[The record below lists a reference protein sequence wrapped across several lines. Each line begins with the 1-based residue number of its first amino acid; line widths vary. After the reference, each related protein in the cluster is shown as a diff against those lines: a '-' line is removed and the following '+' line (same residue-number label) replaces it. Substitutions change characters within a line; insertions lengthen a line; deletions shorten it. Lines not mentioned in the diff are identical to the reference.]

1 VRFFTAII
9 DACRDLAGKLRSVT
23 ATAGDEVV
31 RDRNMIQQ
39 FGFVSVPKKGDRVL
53 FVQSGNFVIGIASDS
68 ANRPEVK
75 EGEAALYRT
84 TTHFIRLNDDGTVLI
99 VAPKGVD
106 IDGDLRVS
114 GDVSDSVGTLSGLR
128 NNYNAHAHIGNL
140 GAPTAT
146 PLPQDTGAPN
156 A

>member
-1 VRFFTAII
+1 MRFFTAIV
-9 DACRDLAGKLRSVT
+9 DACRDLAGKMRSLT

-39 FGFVSVPKKGDRVL
+39 FGYVSVPRKGDRVL
-53 FVQSGNFVIGIASDS
+53 LIQSGNLVIGIASDS
-68 ANRPEVK
+68 ADRPEVK
-75 EGEAALYRT
+75 EGEAALYRSA
-84 TTHFIRLNDDGTVLI
+84 THFIRLNDDGTVLI

-128 NNYNAHAHIGNL
+128 NNYNTHTHIGNL

-146 PLPQDTGAPN
+146 AQPPDNGGAG